1 MRVGKHNIE
10 RSDQYNVTITDITI
24 NQKTGEEYLSNA
36 RYHSTWEGALTR
48 CIELNIVSTEV
59 KDMLN
64 EIRVAKEEIIKE
76 IQKLKKLP

>member
-10 RSDQYNVTITDITI
+10 RSDQYNVTITDIAI
-24 NQKTGEEYLSNA
+24 NQKTGEEYLANP

-48 CIELNIVSTEV
+48 CIELSIVSTEV

-64 EIRVAKEEIIKE
+64 EIRVAKEEIVKE